1 MNQLWSLRQNP
12 YGNTDQNR
20 MRTLIL
26 EKNIIS
32 CPFGHMYTC
41 RNNVLDGKYN
51 TEAKQQ
57 DAQFIEDM
65 KIDDIVVIP
74 FKGQKSCILAK
85 IVSDPIYCVDSGLY
99 TIQQGDQIQLSETE
113 GDPFRPVGRRI
124 EIINDNA
131 ELSDMRILPM
141 NTLRKLKNIHPEL
154 LRYLN

>member
-20 MRTLIL
+20 MKTLIL

-32 CPFGHMYTC
+32 CPFGHTYTC

-51 TEAKQQ
+51 AEAKQQ

-65 KIDDIVVIP
+65 RIDDIVVIP

-85 IVSDPIYCVDSGLY
+85 IISDPIYCVDSGLY
-99 TIQQGDQIQLSETE
+99 TIQHGDQIQLSETE

-124 EIINDNA
+124 EIINDKV

-141 NTLRKLKNIHPEL
+141 NSLRKLKNIHPEI